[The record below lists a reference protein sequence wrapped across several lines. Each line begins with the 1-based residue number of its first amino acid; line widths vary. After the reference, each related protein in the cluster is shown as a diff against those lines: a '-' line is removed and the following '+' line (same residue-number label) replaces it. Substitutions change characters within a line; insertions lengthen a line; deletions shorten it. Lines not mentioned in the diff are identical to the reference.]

1 MTAKQ
6 PGKGWWFFGI
16 FLLLIFIVLQLP
28 AAWIIARVSPNN
40 PYIDSISGSIWQGQA
55 DWHIQQVQGVVSWKL
70 RPWTLLLLRAGADIE
85 LRTGDTRLNGRVA
98 ISPNQRRVEKLNG
111 QISTQTL
118 SSLLPW
124 QWPDNPVQVRDLKV
138 IYHQKNGWQDADGQ
152 LNWPGGLLGY
162 PFEGRVERANLPP
175 MLARLSVQ
183 QNRLQ
188 LNLTT
193 IQNERMGDIYLSAD
207 QMLEVQLTQRLLLT
221 VAGYRGQAGLDTA
234 VVSTRQPL
242 SSLRAP

>member
-70 RPWTLLLLRAGADIE
+70 RPWTLLLMRAGADIE

>member
-1 MTAKQ
+1 MAAKQ

-118 SSLLPW
+118 SSLFPW